1 MEAAVKF
8 SKRVVVCT
16 ALCGMVKIFYPK
28 VLEFIFNPQLP
39 KPDNGLFE
47 LTDQNFYRHIESGD
61 HFVKF
66 YAPWC
71 GHCQRLAPTWS
82 ELAKD
87 LEADPLVSIGKLDC
101 TQAESICRD
110 IGVKGYP
117 TLQYFRDG
125 QKVEHYSGAR
135 VLQELKG
142 FVNKHKQRPEPAE
155 APTLT
160 STQEFQDAIQ
170 SSALTFIIFG
180 QDSCT
185 DCLKYE
191 SKFDDLAT
199 LYSEQE
205 NVNVFKVDCTPDDMK
220 SLCES
225 QKIEKF
231 PWMVMYQDGKQKEV
245 FSQSRTMQNLL
256 KFIHKHR
263 IEHSKENGG
272 QQRVEL

>member
-1 MEAAVKF
+1 M
-8 SKRVVVCT
+8 S
-16 ALCGMVKIFYPK
+16 IFFK
-28 VLEFIFNPQLP
+28 EFIFNPQLP

-71 GHCQRLAPTWS
+71 GHCQVRKPFFEFHCLLTSFSNQKLCCYVLQRLAPTWS

-135 VLQELKG
+135 
-142 FVNKHKQRPEPAE
+142 
-155 APTLT
+155 
-160 STQEFQDAIQ
+160 
-170 SSALTFIIFG
+170 
-180 QDSCT
+180 
-185 DCLKYE
+185 
-191 SKFDDLAT
+191 
-199 LYSEQE
+199 
-205 NVNVFKVDCTPDDMK
+205 
-220 SLCES
+220 
-225 QKIEKF
+225 
-231 PWMVMYQDGKQKEV
+231 
-245 FSQSRTMQNLL
+245 
-256 KFIHKHR
+256 
-263 IEHSKENGG
+263 
-272 QQRVEL
+272 